1 MVCLD
6 GLSVTRLGGVDI
18 IMTSPRKDVL
28 KYGVQLQFLA
38 TNNEAE
44 YEAVLANLRIVRA
57 LGIKNLRLRT
67 NSKLIVGQI
76 TNEYEGKKER
86 MKRYLKLMTQIIDEF
101 NDVKFEQIPWEDN
114 SAVDEVVK
122 LASTKMHQ

>member
-67 NSKLIVGQI
+67 NSKLIVRQI
-76 TNEYEGKKER
+76 TNEYEVKEER
-86 MKRYLKLMTQIIDEF
+86 MKKYL
-101 NDVKFEQIPWEDN
+101 
-114 SAVDEVVK
+114 
-122 LASTKMHQ
+122 

>member
-1 MVCLD
+1 MVCSD
-6 GLSVTRLGGVDI
+6 GLSITRLGGVDI

-44 YEAVLANLRIVRA
+44 YEAVLANLRIARA

-76 TNEYEGKKER
+76 TNEYEVKEER
-86 MKRYLKLMTQIIDEF
+86 MKKYL
-101 NDVKFEQIPWEDN
+101 
-114 SAVDEVVK
+114 
-122 LASTKMHQ
+122 